1 MTVSQLMWVCSIVIA
16 SVALLYNNSELD
28 RWFWKKFI
36 NPKIIEL
43 NKHLKKLEQDRKEF
57 EKRSSTVRDYFGSIE
72 VMDGKFLDGEL
83 SLGENV
89 ADLGGVSCMLEL
101 AKDYKD
107 FDYKEFFE
115 TYARIWKKQMPKEV
129 IDVILKDPHAPGYVR
144 TNACVQQFEEF
155 YKAFDV
161 HEGDG
166 MYLPPQ
172 NRVAVW

>member
-1 MTVSQLMWVCSIVIA
+1 
-16 SVALLYNNSELD
+16 
-28 RWFWKKFI
+28 
-36 NPKIIEL
+36 
-43 NKHLKKLEQDRKEF
+43 
-57 EKRSSTVRDYFGSIE
+57 
-72 VMDGKFLDGEL
+72 
-83 SLGENV
+83 
-89 ADLGGVSCMLEL
+89 MLEL

-115 TYARIWKKQMPKEV
+115 TYAKIWKKQMPKEV
-129 IDVILKDPHAPGYVR
+129 IDVILKDPHAPGYIR

-172 NRVAVW
+172 NRVCVW